1 MNEIF
6 RVLSERVIEH
16 QSTKKKEE
24 PKKRTNMRGALNVGG
39 GLSDFN
45 PDANFAP
52 SNGGGGMRLT
62 RITAVA

>member
-1 MNEIF
+1 
-6 RVLSERVIEH
+6 
-16 QSTKKKEE
+16 
-24 PKKRTNMRGALNVGG
+24 MRGALNVGG

-62 RITAVA
+62 RITQVAEED